1 MAVDLDDL
9 DSVSVAGPLS
19 RYHALVRQGRV
30 HADPA
35 QTAVAEKLDALH
47 GRLGG
52 YRPSTHPPSW
62 RSLLKRD
69 RRPDPPRGL
78 YIHGGVGRGKSMLM
92 DLFFAGAPVERK
104 RRVHFHAFMA
114 EVHQRLHVHRQAT
127 KGQQAHPLVHV
138 AREIA
143 DETWLLCFDEFV
155 VNNIADAM
163 ILGRLFQTLIE
174 AGVVIVSTSNFAP
187 DDLYKDG
194 LQRDRFEPFIAL
206 IKREVDVVGLDGT
219 VDYRLARLAGRPVYH
234 APLGPEAAAALERAW
249 ADLTDDAECKLE
261 TVEVLGRTVEVPCA
275 AKGVARFTFEA
286 LCARPLGASDYLALA
301 ARYHTM
307 ILDQVPTLGPARH
320 NEARRFIT
328 LIDTLY
334 ESKTKL
340 VMAAAATPDELY
352 PDPGGT
358 GAFEFQ
364 RTVSR
369 LMEMQSADYLAVP
382 ARQAAA

>member
-1 MAVDLDDL
+1 MDLDDL

-19 RYHALVRQGRV
+19 RYHALVRRGSIRS
-30 HADPA
+30 DPA
-35 QTAVAEKLDALH
+35 QAAVAERLDALH
-47 GRLGG
+47 IRLGG
-52 YRPSTHPPSW
+52 YQPSTQPPSW

-69 RRPDPPRGL
+69 RRREPPRGV

-114 EVHQRLHVHRQAT
+114 EVHQRLHVHREAT
-127 KGQQAHPLVHV
+127 KGQQADPLVHV

-143 DETWLLCFDEFV
+143 EQTWLLCFDEFV
-155 VNNIADAM
+155 DNNIVDAM
-163 ILGRLFQTLIE
+163 ILGRLIQTLIE
-174 AGVVIVSTSNFAP
+174 LGVVIVSTSNFAP
-187 DDLYKDG
+187 DERYQDW

-206 IKREVDVVGLDGT
+206 IARELDVVSLDGT
-219 VDYRLARLAGRPVYH
+219 IDYRLARLAGRPVYH
-234 APLGPEAAAALERAW
+234 APLGPAAEQALARAW
-249 ADLTDDAECKLE
+249 SDLTDDADCA
-261 TVEVLGRTVEVPCA
+261 VEAVAVLGRTLEVPCA
-275 AKGVARFTFEA
+275 AKGVARFSFEA

-301 ARYHTM
+301 ARYHTL
-307 ILDQVPTLGPARH
+307 IIDRVPKLGPALH

-328 LIDTLY
+328 LIDALY

-340 VMAAAATPDELY
+340 VMAAAAAAEQLY
-352 PDPGGT
+352 PDGT
-358 GAFEFQ
+358 GAFEFR

-382 ARQAAA
+382 TRQAAE

>member
-1 MAVDLDDL
+1 LDDL

-19 RYHALVRQGRV
+19 RYRALVRQGRIN
-30 HADPA
+30 ADRA
-35 QTAVAEKLDALH
+35 QEAVAARLDDLH

-52 YRPSTHPPSW
+52 YQPSTQPPSW

-69 RRPDPPRGL
+69 RRREPPRGI
-78 YIHGGVGRGKSMLM
+78 YIHGSVGRGKSMLM

-114 EVHQRLHVHRQAT
+114 EVHQRLHVRRQAT
-127 KGQQAHPLVHV
+127 KGQQADPLVHV

-143 DETWLLCFDEFV
+143 EQTWLLCFDEFV

-174 AGVVIVSTSNFAP
+174 FGVVIVSTSNFAP
-187 DDLYKDG
+187 DELYKDG

-206 IKREVDVVGLDGT
+206 IKHEVEVVSLDGT

-234 APLGPEAAAALERAW
+234 SPLGPAADAALAQAW
-249 ADLTDDAECKLE
+249 SDLTDDAECA
-261 TVEVLGRTVEVPCA
+261 VEAVAVLGRAIEVPCA
-275 AKGVARFTFEA
+275 AKGVARFSFDA
-286 LCARPLGASDYLALA
+286 LCAQPLGASDYLALA
-301 ARYHTM
+301 ARYHSM
-307 ILDQVPTLGPARH
+307 IIDRVPTLGPALH

-328 LIDTLY
+328 LIDALY
-334 ESKTKL
+334 ESRTKL
-340 VMAAAATPDELY
+340 VMAAAAAPEQLY
-352 PDPGGT
+352 PDGT
-358 GAFEFQ
+358 GAFEFR

-382 ARQAAA
+382 TRQAAE

>member
-1 MAVDLDDL
+1 
-9 DSVSVAGPLS
+9 
-19 RYHALVRQGRV
+19 
-30 HADPA
+30 
-35 QTAVAEKLDALH
+35 
-47 GRLGG
+47 
-52 YRPSTHPPSW
+52 
-62 RSLLKRD
+62 
-69 RRPDPPRGL
+69 
-78 YIHGGVGRGKSMLM
+78 
-92 DLFFAGAPVERK
+92 
-104 RRVHFHAFMA
+104 
-114 EVHQRLHVHRQAT
+114 
-127 KGQQAHPLVHV
+127 V

-143 DETWLLCFDEFV
+143 EQTWLLCFDEFV

-174 AGVVIVSTSNFAP
+174 LGVVIVSTSNFAP

-206 IKREVDVVGLDGT
+206 IKREVEVIGLDGT
-219 VDYRLARLAGRPVYH
+219 VDYRLARLAGKPVYH
-234 APLGPEAAAALERAW
+234 APLGPAADAALAEAW
-249 ADLTDDAECKLE
+249 RDLTDDAECALAI
-261 TVEVLGRTVEVPCA
+261 VAVLGRKIEVPCA

-301 ARYHTM
+301 ARFHTL
-307 ILDQVPTLGPARH
+307 IIDAVPELGQALH

-340 VMAAAATPDELY
+340 VMAAAAPPERLY
-352 PDPGGT
+352 PEGT
-358 GAFEFQ
+358 GAFEFK

-382 ARQAAA
+382 TRQAAE

>member
-1 MAVDLDDL
+1 MALDLDDF

-19 RYHALVRQGRV
+19 RYHALVHQGRIHGD
-30 HADPA
+30 HAQA
-35 QTAVAEKLDALH
+35 LVAERLDELH

-52 YRPSTHPPSW
+52 YHPSTHQPSW
-62 RSLLKRD
+62 RSFLKRE
-69 RRPDPPRGL
+69 RRREVPRGL
-78 YIHGGVGRGKSMLM
+78 YIHGSVGRGKSMLM

-114 EVHQRLHVHRQAT
+114 EVHQRLHVHRQVT
-127 KGQQAHPLVHV
+127 KGQQADPLVHV

-143 DETWLLCFDEFV
+143 DQTWLLCFDEFV

-187 DDLYKDG
+187 DELYKDG

-206 IKREVDVVGLDGT
+206 IKREVDVIGLDGT
-219 VDYRLARLAGRPVYH
+219 VDYRLARLAGRPVFH
-234 APLGPEAAAALERAW
+234 APLGPAAEAALAQAW
-249 ADLTDDAECKLE
+249 ADLTDDAECALE
-261 TVEVLGRTVEVPCA
+261 TVEVLGRSVEVPCA
-275 AKGVARFTFEA
+275 AKGVARFTFEL

-301 ARYHTM
+301 SRYHTV
-307 ILDQVPTLGPARH
+307 ILDKVPVLGPARH

-328 LIDTLY
+328 LIDALY

-340 VMAAAATPDELY
+340 VMAAEATAEQLY
-352 PDPGGT
+352 PDGT
-358 GAFEFQ
+358 GAFEFK

-382 ARQAAA
+382 TRRAAA

>member
-1 MAVDLDDL
+1 MDDF

-19 RYHALVRQGRV
+19 RYHALVNRGRIRPD
-30 HADPA
+30 HAQA
-35 QTAVAEKLDALH
+35 FVAARLDQLH

-52 YRPSTHPPSW
+52 YEPSTQPPSW

-69 RRPDPPRGL
+69 RRREPPRGL
-78 YIHGGVGRGKSMLM
+78 YIHGSVGRGKSMLM
-92 DLFFAGAPVERK
+92 DVFFAGAPVPRK

-114 EVHQRLHVHRQAT
+114 EVHQRLHVQRQAT
-127 KGQQAHPLVHV
+127 KGQQADPLVQV

-143 DETWLLCFDEFV
+143 DQTWLLCFDEFV

-174 AGVVIVSTSNFAP
+174 LGVVIVSTSNFAP

-206 IKREVDVVGLDGT
+206 LKAELDVVSLDGT
-219 VDYRLARLAGRPVYH
+219 VDYRMARLAGRPVYH
-234 APLGPEAAAALERAW
+234 APLGSAADDALAQAW
-249 ADLTDDAECKLE
+249 SDLTDDAECVIAI
-261 TVEVLGRTVEVPCA
+261 VEVLGRKLEVPCA
-275 AKGVARFTFEA
+275 AKGVARFSFDA

-301 ARYHTM
+301 ARFHTL
-307 ILDQVPTLGPARH
+307 IIDQVPELGQALH

-328 LIDTLY
+328 LIDALY

-340 VMAAAATPDELY
+340 VMAAAAAPEHLY
-352 PDPGGT
+352 PEGT
-358 GAFEFQ
+358 GAFEFR

-382 ARQAAA
+382 TRQAAE